1 MFERLTVL
9 GGSSVYSP
17 ELVMSLVS
25 HNVNVREIVL
35 LGRSEHKLK
44 LVSGFC
50 QRLLDKSGFPAKV
63 HGTDN
68 LDAALAGASCV
79 INNIRVG
86 GMRARLRD
94 EKLPLKFGMVGD
106 ESLGAGGFANAMRTL
121 PVIFA
126 YADAIRKHAP
136 QATLI
141 NLTNPIGICVEAL
154 SQQEDLRIV
163 GISSGPAGYVR
174 KIAGILQVA
183 PKDMEVDYLG
193 LHHMGWIQDVRVD
206 GQSRMPRLIEIIES
220 QEDEGFDKGLI
231 GLFHMIPTRKTSLY
245 FHMDGELK
253 RQKTTSRFRAEVLHE
268 AEKQILELYKDKRL
282 NEIPDLTRARNA
294 AWYEEA
300 VVPLLLALN
309 APKAS
314 QLLLCLRNDG
324 AIRDLPH
331 DCSVELAAGV
341 SNKGIKARPVG
352 DCPRFLKG
360 LFTAV
365 TESDRLTI
373 EAVKHKSYD
382 LALQALVTNPFVPS
396 LDAAKAFLD
405 HLHKSEELE
414 LH

>member
-9 GGSSVYSP
+9 GGSSVYAP

-35 LGRSEHKLK
+35 VGRSEHKLK

-63 HGTDN
+63 HGTEN
-68 LDAALAGASCV
+68 LEEALAGAACI

-121 PVIFA
+121 PVIFE
-126 YADAIRKHAP
+126 YAAAIKKHAP
-136 QATLI
+136 KAILV

-154 SQQEDLRIV
+154 SQHDDLQIV

-174 KIAGILQVA
+174 RIAEILQA
-183 PKDMEVDYLG
+183 PIKDVDVDYLG
-193 LHHMGWIQDVRVD
+193 LHHMGWIQDVRVN
-206 GQSRMPRLIEIIES
+206 GQSQMPRLLEVIDS
-220 QEDEGFDKGLI
+220 QEDEGFDKDLI
-231 GLFHMIPTRKTSLY
+231 DLFRMIPTRKTSLY
-245 FHMDGELK
+245 FHMDAELK

-309 APKAS
+309 TAKS
-314 QLLLCLRNDG
+314 SSLLLCVRNAG
-324 AIRDLPH
+324 AIRDLPG

-341 SNKGIKARPVG
+341 SNKGIKPRPVG

-373 EAVKHKSYD
+373 EAAKHKSYD

-396 LDAAKAFLD
+396 IDAAKAFLD
-405 HLHKSEELE
+405 HIHKNEELE